1 MAKFNPG
8 YWKATPVF
16 RAILEVAISKPEG
29 VPESDL
35 EEILKKDYKI
45 ELTKPEL
52 YRILMKLELY
62 GFLRVEHVGKE
73 LVIRL
78 SPSFTQLL
86 Q

>member
-1 MAKFNPG
+1 MAKFNLG

-16 RAILEVAISKPEG
+16 RAILEIAISKPEG
-29 VPESDL
+29 VSESEL
-35 EEILKKDYKI
+35 EEILRKNYDI
-45 ELTKPEL
+45 EITKPEL
-52 YRILMKLELY
+52 YHTLIKLELH

-73 LVIRL
+73 LMIRL